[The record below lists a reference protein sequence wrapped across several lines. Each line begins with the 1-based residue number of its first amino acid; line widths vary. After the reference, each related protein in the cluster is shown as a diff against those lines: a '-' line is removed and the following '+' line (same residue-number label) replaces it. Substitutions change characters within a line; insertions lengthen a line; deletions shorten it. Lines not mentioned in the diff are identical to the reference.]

1 MRIPKHS
8 IELIYLTIDRAPER
22 QFMTTKL
29 YSADEMQ
36 SIFQHR
42 FEYSRLLTELTDEQ
56 STFIS
61 SEDYSGLIELLMRK
75 QTVIEALHQYSNGE
89 PPLQQQWCDLRDSLN
104 SQIRSKCE
112 QLLDATEQNLA
123 EVMQKEAACTQQMQS
138 QRDHTRAQLEL
149 VSGGIA
155 VQDAY
160 HDDDQSSQ
168 FDSNF

>member
-1 MRIPKHS
+1 
-8 IELIYLTIDRAPER
+8 
-22 QFMTTKL
+22 MTTKQ
-29 YSADEMQ
+29 YSADQMQ

-61 SEDYSGLIELLMRK
+61 SQDYSGLIDLLMRK
-75 QTVIEALHQYSNGE
+75 QTVIEALHQYSNGD
-89 PPLQQQWCDLRDSLN
+89 PPLQQQWRELRDSLN
-104 SQIRSKCE
+104 SQDRAKCE
-112 QLLDATEQNLA
+112 KLLEETEQNLA
-123 EVMQKEAACTQQMQS
+123 DVMQKEATSTQEMQS
-138 QRDHTRAQLEL
+138 QRDRTRAQLEL

-160 HDDDQSSQ
+160 HDDSYSSQ

>member
-1 MRIPKHS
+1 
-8 IELIYLTIDRAPER
+8 
-22 QFMTTKL
+22 MTTKQ
-29 YSADEMQ
+29 YSADQMQ

-61 SEDYSGLIELLMRK
+61 SQDYSGLIDLLMRK
-75 QTVIEALHQYSNGE
+75 QTVIEALHQYSNGD
-89 PPLQQQWCDLRDSLN
+89 PPLQQQWRELRDSLN
-104 SQIRSKCE
+104 SQDRAKCE
-112 QLLDATEQNLA
+112 KLLEETEHNLA
-123 EVMQKEAACTQQMQS
+123 EVMQKEATSTQQMQS
-138 QRDHTRAQLEL
+138 QRDRTRAQLEL

-160 HDDDQSSQ
+160 HDDSHSSQ

>member
-1 MRIPKHS
+1 
-8 IELIYLTIDRAPER
+8 
-22 QFMTTKL
+22 MTTKQ
-29 YSADEMQ
+29 YSADQMQ

-61 SEDYSGLIELLMRK
+61 SQDYSGLIDLLMRK
-75 QTVIEALHQYSNGE
+75 QTVIEALHQYSNGD
-89 PPLQQQWCDLRDSLN
+89 PPLQQQWRELRDSLN
-104 SQIRSKCE
+104 SQDRAKCE
-112 QLLDATEQNLA
+112 KLLEETEQNLA
-123 EVMQKEAACTQQMQS
+123 EVMQKEATSTQEMQS
-138 QRDHTRAQLEL
+138 QRDRTRAQLEL

-160 HDDDQSSQ
+160 HDDSHSSQ